1 MPLRVEISAAFL
13 SSIENSP
20 LTLEEKTLAI
30 LYGGIKT
37 FVFRRVLI
45 RMPLKTLPVELDVA
59 PFMNAGLVKYEY
71 RNSAVVISMFGR
83 MENTDSLISQS
94 VEFCSIR

>member
-1 MPLRVEISAAFL
+1 MSLRVEISAAFL

-20 LTLEEKTLAI
+20 LTLVEKALTI

-37 FVFRRVLI
+37 SVSRSVFI

-71 RNSAVVISMFGR
+71 RNSAVVLSMLGR
-83 MENTDSLISQS
+83 RENTDSLISQS
-94 VEFCSIR
+94 VGFCSIR